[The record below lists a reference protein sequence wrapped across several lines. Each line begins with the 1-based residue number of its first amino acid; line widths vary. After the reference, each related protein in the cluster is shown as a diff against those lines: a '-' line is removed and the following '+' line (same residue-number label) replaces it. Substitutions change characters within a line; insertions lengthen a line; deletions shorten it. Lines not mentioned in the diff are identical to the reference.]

1 MGEGR
6 PCAYVKEDG
15 EGCGAYAMEGSA
27 YCFSHNPDPEVAK
40 KRKAARRKAGKVTS
54 QRRILDARE
63 ARQQRA
69 RTLEIPE
76 PPTDY
81 LSASHYLS
89 WVVDQ
94 VAHGY
99 LDKDTG
105 RVLIQGAK
113 EFMRSLDGRDTQ
125 QQFADAMARLD
136 EVRRLYLDVVDEIED
151 QGRLTPRARRLAA
164 RAREILNEKDDS

>member
-6 PCAYVKEDG
+6 RCAYVKDDG

-54 QRRILDARE
+54 QRRILDTRE

-94 VAHGY
+94 VAHGR
-99 LDKDTG
+99 LEDTTG
-105 RVLIQGAK
+105 KTLIQGVK
-113 EFMRSLDGRDTQ
+113 EFLRSLNGQ
-125 QQFADAMARLD
+125 DAQRRYEDAVARLD
-136 EVRRLYLDVVDEIED
+136 EVRRLYLAVVDEIEAH
-151 QGRLTPRARRLAA
+151 GLTHRARQLAVQ
-164 RAREILNEKDDS
+164 AREILNKKDDS